1 MIELRDYQQ
10 DLFDKAMA
18 SSRQRLLVVAPC
30 GAGKTVLAF
39 ALMQHALN
47 ESPEAE
53 CLMLVHRVELLRQHR
68 RDLMK
73 FGLDS
78 NRVRIESVFTEAKR
92 LGQHKTPSLLILDE
106 AHLSRSKSW
115 EMVAKYY
122 NTKTIGLTATP
133 CRLDGKPLGDIFQ
146 ELIQGISHKQL
157 EQEHRLA
164 PYEYYAPT
172 ELDMSNVS
180 SRGGDYATEEV
191 EPLLERAVY
200 GNVIETYRRFADG
213 KKAIAFCTSVS
224 HSEKVSAMFNS
235 AGITAAHLDAKMSAK
250 KRRGIIDDFRS
261 GRVQVISSCN
271 IISEG
276 LSIDDCECCLLLRP
290 TQSTALY
297 IQQACRCLRYQEGK
311 KAVII
316 DYVGNYLRHGMPDD
330 DREWSLTGTLNHRSS
345 YNQDGTLK
353 LRVCKNCFKTFETSP
368 VCPFCGYKYELT
380 EREIKQIENIELQKI
395 TAEKMA
401 EDRERRLREREE
413 LKQARTKGD
422 LVRIAKERGYKPGW
436 VYEQMRLRKIK
447 H

>member
-10 DLFDKAMA
+10 DLFDKAIA
-18 SSRQRLLVVAPC
+18 SSRRRLLVVAAC

-47 ESPEAE
+47 ESPESE

-68 RDLMK
+68 RDLAQ

-115 EMVAKYY
+115 EIVAKYY
-122 NTKTIGLTATP
+122 NAKTIGLTATP
-133 CRLDGKPLGDIFQ
+133 CRLDGKPLGDIFE

-157 EQEHRLA
+157 EKEHRLA

-213 KKAIAFCTSVS
+213 KKAIAFCASVS

-235 AGITAAHLDAKMSAK
+235 AGITAAHLDAKMNAK
-250 KRRGIIDDFRS
+250 KRRGIIDDFRA

-276 LSIDDCECCLLLRP
+276 ISIDDCECCLLLRP

-297 IQQACRCLRYQEGK
+297 IQIGRAH
-311 KAVII
+311 V
-316 DYVGNYLRHGMPDD
+316 
-330 DREWSLTGTLNHRSS
+330 
-345 YNQDGTLK
+345 
-353 LRVCKNCFKTFETSP
+353 
-368 VCPFCGYKYELT
+368 
-380 EREIKQIENIELQKI
+380 
-395 TAEKMA
+395 
-401 EDRERRLREREE
+401 
-413 LKQARTKGD
+413 
-422 LVRIAKERGYKPGW
+422 
-436 VYEQMRLRKIK
+436 
-447 H
+447 